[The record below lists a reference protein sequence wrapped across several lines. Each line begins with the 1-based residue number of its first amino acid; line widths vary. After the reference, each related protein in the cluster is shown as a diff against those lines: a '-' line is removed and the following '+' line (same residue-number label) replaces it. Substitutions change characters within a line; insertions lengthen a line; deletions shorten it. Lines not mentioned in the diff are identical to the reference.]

1 MATGSSTSKILF
13 MPTTLPGPP
22 TAPTILSAPSAATG
36 PVSSFDLIDNQ
47 KRWVVIGVCLNRLLL
62 PVLRDFAG
70 REISKHYAS
79 LKSSKGIDS
88 QVFGPHLTH
97 DGTFKLSYGSI
108 HNNWGTHKRKERLYD
123 YKVTTD
129 VELAQLYL
137 EPHMAKFTGFDNTC
151 DMSAV
156 LGILANASVFPAR
169 IQNNAKDV
177 RSKVRNEWGH
187 CNFDYWTKSEFNYCF
202 QLMETLVRSL
212 GLPKADEDKE
222 LDDLHDWETKGLK
235 LCMGCPVDKDL
246 MKLVS
251 DEVTNL
257 NQDLEAIKKSS
268 ADEAKKISE
277 ALQDVADEINNFD
290 KRITDIESRMEAER
304 KEQSEKNEALSG
316 AIGYISNNLTKI
328 EKRQDTNQENIALLG
343 GRQKDLETSV
353 TSLKDEQG
361 NQTSKVEALE
371 IGQNQFDSRLKALEE
386 SNINATADVEIFQV
400 PSRNRCFCGR
410 ETELEKIATQLKST
424 ENGCA
429 ESAIYGLGGVG
440 KTSLAVEFLWRQKE
454 KEEYP
459 GGIFW
464 ISGENNNLFQISLS
478 DMARQIG
485 TFEKEF
491 STSLSRTL
499 DWLGKREKMWCLVVD
514 NLDELEMST
523 DMRKLLTGHW
533 KQAAR
538 GHIIIT
544 TRREATEVGEET
556 GIEENFCVEL
566 KCLTEKEGIQFLR
579 MRTGTA
585 GDEDSDIRE
594 LVRELGGLPLALD
607 QAAAYIRCVRQPIK
621 EYLKKYN
628 KQKLLLLKKKKA
640 RHLVENTSPERLAIH
655 TTWLL
660 NFDRISQ
667 IAKEME
673 LGETPTLVM
682 KVSAFLGPDDIP
694 YEVINEGLNKDADTE
709 AVSDLWDQAEIASL
723 LTKFSLFQ
731 RYGAHSFSV
740 HRLVQEVV
748 RNEMEKEQSEFRVLS
763 CAVRVLHHA
772 LANTR
777 SPAEVCESFVEDAV
791 FSVENP
797 PSLQLWGKLA
807 SHASYLQEHLR
818 TFSEKHKE
826 SVHTLLYTEETVRIF
841 NEAAIFFSVSKEK
854 VKAQAMQEMK
864 LEFLVHLEKSTSGED
879 SSLPPY
885 FIDVPLKDRDYKVV
899 SFCMRQPPSEHEE
912 LAEAD
917 SYQNE
922 REEEAEQLREKGN
935 LAVKS
940 NMFKEALDLYSSAI
954 ALSSGDYRLFCNRAL
969 CHLKL
974 DQPLNALDDCQ
985 KCLSLEPYYSK
996 ALQRKAWAL
1005 QELVK
1010 SGSDHLK
1017 GQARAALAVAVHF
1030 DSSLRCDKRFCEMFP
1045 ELSTVRTREIT
1056 NETQLK
1062 FALMTTKEN
1071 ETMLLHEGEYNLA
1084 FFGTF
1089 TDVQIVGLGPR
1100 RSVLICAQG
1109 CGVARARCYFEN
1121 ITFPKGNVPLVCD
1134 GKEGAI
1140 HLYHCEISGGM
1151 TSCDDYPECNGGS
1164 GCIAASLGKPV
1175 CDRTGKFG
1183 DSASRSGIG
1192 GFPGIQI
1199 ANGSSAMI
1207 ENCVIHDCGGGGAL
1221 VAGEGSRLL
1230 VKKCEVYRNHQAG
1243 LEAREGGELV
1253 ASENTIFN
1261 GGYHGILIGPD
1272 AGECDINGNKIFENA
1287 REGILA
1293 VQNKTKIVIQN
1304 NDIHHNRPF
1313 GLSLDVNS
1321 HLLISN
1327 NKIFENGF
1335 WGILAH
1341 TRTSAHITSN
1351 VLTGNKCGGIYI
1363 GVNFSGR
1370 VHLESNIVRDHS
1382 GPWLECDD
1390 IKGSLPIDS
1399 RLLGSYSPS
1408 SLFYVP
1414 PGEKNE
1420 LYSNPPILDGNK
1432 EFNNKEGMYHPREVV
1447 ERLYSGCTY
1456 CRRSRDKVQRL
1467 IMCPN
1472 CHIAAYCCKECQYN
1486 HRPKHKT
1493 LCSALKSRYSV
1504 TVDFIPHEEIGK
1516 CVVEIFGA
1524 HLKGIGKG
1532 PKLKRNSH
1540 QKFIVKVQT
1549 QSLNSHPLQ
1558 LLNVYDQSRTID
1570 CFIQSPEIFSV
1581 IMECGV
1587 LGGLTRLATK
1597 KVYFWAIFAEG
1608 GRKLSVFLD
1617 HLAPYQCEW

>member
-22 TAPTILSAPSAATG
+22 VTATILSAPSAATG
-36 PVSSFDLIDNQ
+36 PVSSFDLGDNQ

-70 REISKHYAS
+70 REISKHYTS
-79 LKSSKGIDS
+79 LKSSKGIDT

-97 DGTFKLSYGSI
+97 DGTYKLNYGSI
-108 HNNWGTHKRKERLYD
+108 NNNWGTHKRKERLYD
-123 YKVTTD
+123 YKVTSD
-129 VELAQLYL
+129 VDLAKLFL

-156 LGILANASVFPAR
+156 LGILGNASVFPAR

-187 CNFDYWTKSEFNYCF
+187 CNFDHWTEPEFNYCF

-222 LDDLHDWETKGLK
+222 LDDLQDWETKGLK

-251 DEVTNL
+251 DKVTNL
-257 NQDLEAIKKSS
+257 WQDLEAIKKSS

-277 ALQDVADEINNFD
+277 ALQDVTDEINKFD

-304 KEQSEKNEALSG
+304 KEQLEKNEALSG
-316 AIGYISNNLTKI
+316 AIGDISNNLTKI
-328 EKRQDTNQENIALLG
+328 EKRQDTNEENIALLG
-343 GRQKDLETSV
+343 ERQSDLETTV

-361 NQTSKVEALE
+361 NLTSKVEALE
-371 IGQNQFDSRLKALEE
+371 IGQSEFDSRLKALEE
-386 SNINATADVEIFQV
+386 SNVNATADVEIFQV

-410 ETELEKIATQLKST
+410 ENELEKIATQLKST
-424 ENGCA
+424 EHGCA
-429 ESAIYGLGGVG
+429 ESAICGLGGVG

-478 DMARQIG
+478 DMARHIG

-499 DWLGKREKMWCLVVD
+499 DWLGRREMWCLVVD
-514 NLDELEMST
+514 NLDELEMSA

-544 TRREATEVGEET
+544 TRREATEIGEET
-556 GIEENFCVEL
+556 GIEENFCIEL
-566 KCLTEKEGIQFLR
+566 KCLTEEEGMQFLR
-579 MRTGTA
+579 TRTGRA

-594 LVRELGGLPLALD
+594 LVKELGGLPLALD

-621 EYLKKYN
+621 EYVKKYK
-628 KQKLLLLKKKKA
+628 KQKLILLKKKKA

-660 NFDRISQ
+660 NFDHISE
-667 IAKEME
+667 ISKEMD
-673 LGETPTLVM
+673 LAETPTLVM

-694 YEVINEGLNKDADTE
+694 YELINEGLNKDDDTE
-709 AVSDLWDQAEIASL
+709 AVSDLWDQAEIVSL

-731 RYGAHSFSV
+731 RYGTHSFSV
-740 HRLVQEVV
+740 HRLVQEVI
-748 RNEMEKEQSEFRVLS
+748 RSEMKKEQSELSVLS
-763 CAVRVLHHA
+763 CAVRVLQRA

-818 TFSEKHKE
+818 NFSAKHQE
-826 SVHTLLYTEETVRIF
+826 SVHTLLYTEETIRIF
-841 NEAAIFFSVSKEK
+841 NEAAIFFSVSQEK
-854 VKAQAMQEMK
+854 VKAQAMQELK
-864 LEFLVHLEKSTSGED
+864 LDFLVHLENSTSAED
-879 SSLPPY
+879 LPSY
-885 FIDVPLKDRDYKVV
+885 FIDVPLKDRDYKVI
-899 SFCMRQPPSEHEE
+899 SCCMRQPPPEYDATAEE
-912 LAEAD
+912 D
-917 SYQNE
+917 VQNE
-922 REEEAEQLREKGN
+922 REEKANQLREKGN
-935 LAVKS
+935 LAVTKKD
-940 NMFKEALDLYSSAI
+940 FKEALDLYSSAI
-954 ALSSGDYRLFCNRAL
+954 ALSPADYRLFCNRAL

-974 DQPLNALDDCQ
+974 RQPQNALDDCHQ
-985 KCLSLEPYYSK
+985 CLSLKPFYSK

-1010 SGSDHLK
+1010 TGTDELK

-1030 DSSLRCDKRFCEMFP
+1030 DSSLRHDERFCEMFP
-1045 ELSTVRTREIT
+1045 ELSELRTREIT

-1062 FALMTTKEN
+1062 FALATIQRN
-1071 ETMLLHEGEYNLA
+1071 ETLLLHEEEYHLA
-1084 FFGTF
+1084 FLFVSS
-1089 TDVQIVGLGPR
+1089 DLQIVGLGPR
-1100 RSVLICAQG
+1100 TIVTCTQVCVVTGAK
-1109 CGVARARCYFEN
+1109 CYFEN
-1121 ITFPKGNVPLVCD
+1121 IVFPKGNIALLCK
-1134 GKEGAI
+1134 GKKGAI
-1140 HLYHCEISGGM
+1140 HVNYCEISGGD
-1151 TSCDDYPECNGGS
+1151 TSCEDFPECNGGP

-1175 CDRTGKFG
+1175 CDRTHKFG
-1183 DSASRSGIG
+1183 DESVSGFAG
-1192 GFPGIQI
+1192 CAGIQI
-1199 ANGSSAMI
+1199 MYGSSALI
-1207 ENCVIHDCGGGGAL
+1207 ENCAIHDCGGGGVL
-1221 VAGEGSRLL
+1221 VVDDGSELL

-1243 LEAREGGELV
+1243 LEAREGGKLV
-1253 ASENTIFN
+1253 ASENRIYSN
-1261 GGYHGILIGPD
+1261 GFHGILIEPD
-1272 AGECDINGNKIFENA
+1272 AGECDIDGNKIFENA
-1287 REGILA
+1287 TEGIRVA
-1293 VQNKTKIVIQN
+1293 RSKNKIVIHN

-1313 GLSLDVNS
+1313 GVSLDDNS
-1321 HLLISN
+1321 QMLISN

-1335 WGILAH
+1335 WGILAKS
-1341 TRTSAHITSN
+1341 RTSAHVVGN
-1351 VLTGNKCGGIYI
+1351 VVAGNKCGGIFI
-1363 GVNFSGR
+1363 GVNYSGR

-1382 GPWLECDD
+1382 GPWLEYDD
-1390 IKGSLPIDS
+1390 QIGSVPIDS
-1399 RLLGSYSPS
+1399 RLLGSFSPS
-1408 SLFYVP
+1408 SLFYLP

-1456 CRRSRDKVQRL
+1456 CRRSRDEVRRL
-1467 IMCPN
+1467 IKCPN
-1472 CHIAAYCCKECQYN
+1472 CHTASYCCKECQRN
-1486 HRPKHKT
+1486 HIPKHKS
-1493 LCSALKSRYSV
+1493 LCLALRSRYSV
-1504 TVDFIPHEEIGK
+1504 TVDTIPLVELGK
-1516 CVVEIFGA
+1516 SPVRTFGT
-1524 HLKGIGKG
+1524 HLKGIGEG
-1532 PKLKRNSH
+1532 PKPSRSSRE
-1540 QKFIVKVQT
+1540 KFIVKFQT
-1549 QSLNSHPLQ
+1549 KHMNNHPLQ
-1558 LLNVYDQSRTID
+1558 LLTTYDKSLTID
-1570 CFIQSPEIFSV
+1570 CHIQSPEIFNI

-1587 LGGLTRLATK
+1587 LGALNKMTSK
-1597 KVYFWAIFAEG
+1597 KVFLWTMFAEG
-1608 GRKLSVFLD
+1608 GEKLTVFFD
-1617 HLAPYQCEW
+1617 HLAPYQEW